1 MALRIG
7 INGFGRIGRNVLRAG
22 WDQEGLEFVHLN
34 DLTSADSLA
43 YLLQHDSVHGGWK
56 SVKAV
61 DGGLEIDGRLVR
73 VSAEREPGKLPWGEA
88 GVDVVLECTGRFTE
102 GPKAQPHRDAG
113 APKVIISAPA
123 SKVDATFVV
132 GVNHGT
138 YDRAAHH
145 IVSNA
150 SCTTNCLAPLAKVLH
165 ETVGIERG
173 LMTTVHSYT
182 MDQNLLDAPHKDF
195 RRSRAAALNMVPT
208 STGAAKAIGL
218 VLPAIAGRLNGVAI
232 RVPTPNGSLVDL
244 PVEVDAE
251 ARQFRDQIG
260 APRLIGNQHATHV
273 ADAFRRHMF
282 VGSRIGENRRG
293 VNAGLGG
300 EGAGA
305 DIGRMAV
312 WRAVEQFVERMRDAR
327 QMRKFLA
334 RHADLEP
341 RCELF
346 FQEQG
351 RNDRRQIGVAATLSQ
366 TV

>member
-244 PVEVDAE
+244 TFTAERPTTKEEINDALRAAAAGPLKGILE
-251 ARQFRDQIG
+251 ATD
-260 APRLIGNQHATHV
+260 APIVSSDIIGNPHSSI
-273 ADAFRRHMF
+273 ADLALTD
-282 VGSRIGENRRG
+282 VIGGTLVKVFAWYDNEWGFSNRM
-293 VNAGLGG
+293 L
-300 EGAGA
+300 
-305 DIGRMAV
+305 D
-312 WRAVEQFVERMRDAR
+312 
-327 QMRKFLA
+327 LA
-334 RHADLEP
+334 RIMV
-341 RCELF
+341 
-346 FQEQG
+346 G
-351 RNDRRQIGVAATLSQ
+351 
-366 TV
+366 